1 MNKQKI
7 PEKHSTISDTLFAL
21 KWQFKIAPAYTIFT
35 FIQKTAGDVIT
46 LFEHTFLIAY
56 IINCVEQKKTLAD
69 VLYFLIPVA
78 IAVFLKLMVNTL
90 FAAYIAPGVSEKIQ
104 KEIRLKLYEKAAS
117 LELAKYD
124 DTEFYNDF
132 VWAMQKA
139 PDHITASVGALNT
152 LLSRL
157 TVGIIAGAYIV
168 AVDASA
174 LLILAVLI
182 PLTYFCQRAANK
194 RWVKMEEEIT
204 PVRRKSDYISRIFYL
219 ADYVKDLKTGDI
231 SPKLENDL
239 TDSTNEICNI
249 VKKRIKPIMALWMTV
264 NSASDV
270 IIDGIYLSYLFFS
283 ALVLGKFGLG
293 SLLGVYNS
301 TQSLNGNILSAV
313 QSLPEFQ
320 NHSLYISKL
329 RRFLETENTMKDS
342 GCKALPAYGDI
353 CLKNVE
359 FTYPG
364 NENPT
369 LRGISCSIKNGE
381 KIALVGFN
389 GAGKSTLIKLLLRLY
404 DPTSGEISYGGE
416 NIKNYPISV
425 YRSCFGVLFQDY
437 ELIATDLGHNISAK
451 NEPIDTEKADKALKD
466 SAFWDKFQALPNGYE
481 TQLTKEF
488 DDSGFNPSGGE
499 KQKIALARVLY
510 ANAHIIILD
519 EPSGALDPIAEYR
532 LNKTVT
538 ELSREKTVIII
549 SHRLSTTRFVDKI
562 YMLADGQIIEEG
574 THELLMEQNGKYAEM
589 FRLQSEKYR

>member
-1 MNKQKI
+1 MNKNKSSL
-7 PEKHSTISDTLFAL
+7 KHSTLSDTLFAL
-21 KWQFKIAPAYTIFT
+21 KWQLKIAPAYTVFT

-78 IAVFLKLMVNTL
+78 IAVFIKLTVNTV
-90 FAAYIAPGVSEKIQ
+90 FGAYTAPAVAEKIQ

-157 TVGIIAGAYIV
+157 TVGVIAGAYIV
-168 AVDASA
+168 SVDASA

-204 PVRRKSDYISRIFYL
+204 PVRRKIDYISRIFYL

-231 SPKLENDL
+231 SPKLEKDFS
-239 TDSTNEICNI
+239 DSTDLMCGIIN
-249 VKKRIKPIMALWMTV
+249 KHIKPIMALWVTV
-264 NSASDV
+264 NSASDI
-270 IIDGIYLSYLFFS
+270 IIDGVYLSYLFFS

-301 TQSLNGNILSAV
+301 TQRLNGNILSAV
-313 QSLPEFQ
+313 SSLPEFQ
-320 NHSLYISKL
+320 NHSLYITKL

-342 GCKALPAYGDI
+342 GCKALPDSGDI
-353 CLKNVE
+353 CLKNLE

-364 NENPT
+364 NEKPT
-369 LRGISCSIKNGE
+369 LRGISCSIKRGE

-416 NIKNYPISV
+416 SIKNYPLSD
-425 YRSCFGVLFQDY
+425 YRSRFGVLFQDY

-451 NEPIDTEKADKALKD
+451 NEPLDTERADKALKD
-466 SAFWDKFQALPNGYE
+466 SAFWDKFKALPKGYD

-510 ANAHIIILD
+510 ANADIIILD

-538 ELSREKTVIII
+538 ELSSEKTVIII

-589 FRLQSEKYR
+589 FRLQAEKYR